1 MTQATRVYT
10 KNPHRVPDVV
20 AAAQRTRAAELELMY
35 DLMRELQQGSI
46 DRPQRGPEERT

>member
-35 DLMRELQQGSI
+35 DLMRELQQPTVVRSQS
-46 DRPQRGPEERT
+46 DQENRP